1 MLLMLIG
8 GHSCNLCFPRHVW
21 ESLGDTTKSSAMI
34 QFINIIN
41 SVCPLFASV
50 VEAHKI
56 EKDEKERQVSVDFVD
71 FLEKYKYHISYVII
85 I

>member
-1 MLLMLIG
+1 MINVWWAFMQPF
-8 GHSCNLCFPRHVW
+8 FPRRVW
-21 ESLGDTTKSSAMI
+21 QSLGDTTKSSAMI

-56 EKDEKERQVSVDFVD
+56 EKDERERQVSVDFVD
-71 FLEKYKYHISYVII
+71 LITLSWKNIVSCII
-85 I
+85 